1 MLLDERIWSLF
12 KRHWPQTLTY
22 WSVFF
27 SFGLCIAFL
36 GPTILDLRCQTQST
50 LQQITWVFV
59 SQQFFLLVGSSVGG
73 LFKKTLKSSLLA
85 LFFCTLI
92 ISLVF
97 AVIPLCHHVILLS
110 IAMALA
116 GKAMGVIDTIA
127 NLQLVKLYQKDSAIF
142 LQALHFF
149 TGLGALV
156 SPLVADPFLAE
167 DSCVLGANWTT
178 NSSSPR
184 DLQHLRSTLAGH
196 GAALHNIS
204 HVRLYTEG
212 VVVTRVSYAFWIMA
226 LINCHQQSTPTP
238 SHLLLH
244 ASQWEPCRSSSAFH
258 LTVPS
263 GRLITMGNRAFSCSA
278 SQLWNSLPPA
288 LPVPAAVLALMSHE
302 RLLPCSRSSPRL
314 LDADSN
320 RSPAGDTD
328 QGHGS
333 VFSCCNPAKLRDR
346 PATFFIIHS
355 LGGAILFITDGIIGS
370 YAGFVYT
377 YAVSPPLLMGHKMAG
392 CLDSIFWAAI
402 TVGRLASMYLSY
414 RYTAPKLL
422 TVSLVGVI
430 LVQCLLLI
438 FYTSSVFLFFGT
450 CVLGLCIS
458 SVFPSVLAFTEDIL
472 EYKGCATTVLVT
484 SASTGEMLL
493 QLLVGSVIHSQGS
506 YSFLL
511 CGTVASFIGFCLFL
525 LLLYIQ
531 NIHRSQ
537 HTDLSQCT
545 DMKEKPKTGDS

>member
-204 HVRLYTEG
+204 HFRLYTEG

-226 LINCHQQSTPTP
+226 LIN
-238 SHLLLH
+238 
-244 ASQWEPCRSSSAFH
+244 
-258 LTVPS
+258 
-263 GRLITMGNRAFSCSA
+263 
-278 SQLWNSLPPA
+278 

-320 RSPAGDTD
+320 RNESALSVTVSP
-328 QGHGS
+328 GHGS

-346 PATFFIIHS
+346 PATFFIIHA

-472 EYKGCATTVLVT
+472 EYKGTHTHIV
-484 SASTGEMLL
+484 SASQDNGEMLL

-511 CGTVASFIGFCLFL
+511 CGTNITSDATCQPVDVFFLFCFFL
-525 LLLYIQ
+525 LFSFSNQLFHL
-531 NIHRSQ
+531 S
-537 HTDLSQCT
+537 DLSQCT

>member
-1 MLLDERIWSLF
+1 LTMLLDERIWLLF

-85 LFFCTLI
+85 LFSCTLI

-167 DSCVLGANWTT
+167 DSCVLGANLTT

-184 DLQHLRSTLAGH
+184 NLQHLRSTLAGH
-196 GAALHNIS
+196 GAALHTIS
-204 HVRLYTEG
+204 HFRLYTDG

-226 LINCHQQSTPTP
+226 LIN
-238 SHLLLH
+238 
-244 ASQWEPCRSSSAFH
+244 
-258 LTVPS
+258 
-263 GRLITMGNRAFSCSA
+263 
-278 SQLWNSLPPA
+278 

-320 RSPAGDTD
+320 RSPTGDTD
-328 QGHGS
+328 QEHGS

-346 PATFFIIHS
+346 SATFFIIHA

-537 HTDLSQCT
+537 HTGKYISFIIGFSYCNSSYINSSSHINTQYSQSCVC
-545 DMKEKPKTGDS
+545 M

>member
-1 MLLDERIWSLF
+1 MRPLRTSVYSEVLTMLLDERIWSLF

-204 HVRLYTEG
+204 HFRLYTEG

-226 LINCHQQSTPTP
+226 LIN
-238 SHLLLH
+238 
-244 ASQWEPCRSSSAFH
+244 
-258 LTVPS
+258 
-263 GRLITMGNRAFSCSA
+263 
-278 SQLWNSLPPA
+278 

-346 PATFFIIHS
+346 PATFFIIHA